1 MEEIERWAFRNTW
14 SRSSIKQTG
23 SKSQAI
29 LATGIVRSAGWRGS
43 MEETNK
49 AGRIDPSK
57 GSYFVTN
64 WSYRGFYGRRNPT
77 TTSSPN
83 PELEFADGL
92 VAERRTR
99 GLDLRTFW
107 ESLAGIHVG
116 TS

>member
-64 WSYRGFYGRRNPT
+64 WSYRGFMEDEILLPRPLPIRSWNSPMGWWRREEPEGWICGLFGNP
-77 TTSSPN
+77 
-83 PELEFADGL
+83 
-92 VAERRTR
+92 
-99 GLDLRTFW
+99 
-107 ESLAGIHVG
+107 
-116 TS
+116 